1 MGAIAMPKV
10 DIIIHAVWGTKKR
23 FPFLTKNLIEK
34 LRKHIVDNAKEKN
47 IYIDLVNGYSDHI
60 HCLLRLNST
69 MSISKAM
76 NLIKGESSNWINKQ
90 KLTDQMFEWADEYYA
105 ASVSKLL
112 IRSVRKYIEKQEAHH
127 RKSSK
132 IIELED

>member
-1 MGAIAMPKV
+1 MPKV